1 MDRERRKQEEEKQKN
16 KNLYE
21 YRKKSNQVNNLG
33 KVNQNQIDG
42 EEEKFNQTTPK
53 KQTTKIGMGVSKLV
67 GKDLESNNQ
76 VDSNNRDGFVD
87 FTRDYQSNLSSAR
100 NSIHSI
106 RTVTTNADFADTES
120 VARFD
125 PEAYKKNAQKKIP
138 QLKNLGANQK
148 QKSGSAKHL

>member
-1 MDRERRKQEEEKQKN
+1 MDRERRKQEEEKQRN
-16 KNLYE
+16 KTLYE
-21 YRKKSNQVNNLG
+21 HRKKPAQVNNVL
-33 KVNQNQIDG
+33 KVNQNQMDG

-53 KQTTKIGMGVSKLV
+53 KQTKIGMGISKLV
-67 GKDLESNNQ
+67 GKDPESNNQ
-76 VDSNNRDGFVD
+76 VDSNNHEGFVD

-106 RTVTTNADFADTES
+106 RTVTTNADYADTES

>member
-1 MDRERRKQEEEKQKN
+1 
-16 KNLYE
+16 
-21 YRKKSNQVNNLG
+21 
-33 KVNQNQIDG
+33 
-42 EEEKFNQTTPK
+42 
-53 KQTTKIGMGVSKLV
+53 MGVSKLV
-67 GKDLESNNQ
+67 GKELESNNPE
-76 VDSNNRDGFVD
+76 GFVD

>member
-1 MDRERRKQEEEKQKN
+1 
-16 KNLYE
+16 
-21 YRKKSNQVNNLG
+21 
-33 KVNQNQIDG
+33 
-42 EEEKFNQTTPK
+42 
-53 KQTTKIGMGVSKLV
+53 MGVSKLV

-125 PEAYKKNAQKKIP
+125 PEAYKKNAQKKSIAHRLDLVSFV
-138 QLKNLGANQK
+138 QFDGYLWFYGLGSNIIRSEIRIIK
-148 QKSGSAKHL
+148 IRGELLLSES